1 MAGTHP
7 PTPAEE
13 DGARAAM
20 PGGFGERP
28 GVGETL
34 LSTAPP
40 QDCYLITEQLQT
52 NYMMVTPKPRSGNGT
67 AGCQIV
73 HACTSAHTRT
83 HTPHETLGAL
93 WSGDRTRQ
101 REEPG
106 PREVTGSNPH
116 CAGSVPQFPHLG
128 LGIPLP
134 AAALPLPRGIDTAP
148 CRATPALPSA
158 AEPPPAPQKHRRWL
172 RLGKEHP
179 HPTSPIPQPSP
190 GLKRDAATESRSHG
204 TGSWGSVL
212 LRCPP
217 ASSWEPEQPRDLAPS
232 RARAMVAPGPGP
244 PRHPRDGTALLSAT
258 PNPPVSMCPGWLLTS
273 KGTLTS

>member
-1 MAGTHP
+1 MTPRQA

-20 PGGFGERP
+20 PGGCGERP

-73 HACTSAHTRT
+73 HACTGAHTRT

-116 CAGSVPQFPHLG
+116 RAGSVPQFPHLG

-148 CRATPALPSA
+148 CRATPAQPSA
-158 AEPPPAPQKHRRWL
+158 TEPTPCTPKAPTVALPQQGAPPIPPALSH
-172 RLGKEHP
+172 
-179 HPTSPIPQPSP
+179 SPPLASSGMLPPSP
-190 GLKRDAATESRSHG
+190 GPMGLGFGGPCCSAAREHPPGSQNSPESRLPAGPGLWWHPDRGHPATPG
-204 TGSWGSVL
+204 TGQPCSQ
-212 LRCPP
+212 PP
-217 ASSWEPEQPRDLAPS
+217 QTP
-232 RARAMVAPGPGP
+232 AM
-244 PRHPRDGTALLSAT
+244 
-258 PNPPVSMCPGWLLTS
+258 SMCPGWLLTA
-273 KGTLTS
+273 GEL